1 MKKKLTPIAQKLRNN
16 LTEVEKRLWKYLRNK
31 QLDGL
36 KFRRQQPVGPYIVDF
51 INLEKRLIIEVD
63 GGQHAKS
70 IQKDLERDAWFQQQ
84 NFKVLRFWDN
94 EVLENM
100 EGVLESIKEKC
111 SLSSL
116 TPSTKGVEEITPPP
130 TSSPVKGEDKHRGE

>member
-1 MKKKLTPIAQKLRNN
+1 MKRNLTPIARKLRNN
-16 LTEVEKRLWKYLRNK
+16 LTEVEKQLWRYLRNK
-31 QLDGL
+31 QLAGL
-36 KFRRQQPVGPYIVDF
+36 KFRRQQPIGPYIVDF
-51 INLEKRLIIEVD
+51 INFEKRLIIEVD

-70 IQKDLERDAWFQQQ
+70 IQKDSERDAWFQEQ

-111 SLSSL
+111 SP
-116 TPSTKGVEEITPPP
+116 PSPTPP
-130 TSSPVKGEDKHRGE
+130 TRGGE